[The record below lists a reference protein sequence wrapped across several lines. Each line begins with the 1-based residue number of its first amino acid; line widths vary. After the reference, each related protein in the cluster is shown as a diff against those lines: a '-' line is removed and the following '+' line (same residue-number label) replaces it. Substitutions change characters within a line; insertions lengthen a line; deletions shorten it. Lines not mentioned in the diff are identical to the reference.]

1 MDANTSQQFGVFQ
14 KQLLN
19 HMQQSHQVQHKSE
32 MNAIIQRLNEIDRR
46 LGKLEEKAE
55 AEAK

>member
-19 HMQQSHQVQHKSE
+19 HMQAGQAQHKSE
-32 MNAIIQRLNEIDRR
+32 LNAIIQHLDEIDRR
-46 LGKLEEKAE
+46 LERLEEKAE

>member
-19 HMQQSHQVQHKSE
+19 HMQAGQTQHKSE
-32 MNAIIQRLNEIDRR
+32 LDAIVQRLDEIDRR